1 MKRIVVLVL
10 LPLIISCGKKIN
22 NEFIV
27 EGEISNSDAKMI
39 YLEENVSGK
48 PPLIIDSSVLEGNK
62 FKLTGSGKEQSI
74 YSLRSDRSP
83 YPFAL
88 VINDV
93 KKINVKA
100 DPSNTM
106 DPYSVSGSP
115 ASQGIIDFDK
125 NISQRAQDI
134 YLQTKDIDSLIRMG
148 TPDSLVKAPYA
159 RYDQQVQEL
168 KDYAN
173 GFIDKSSSPVLAL
186 YAVGSFQRL
195 SQQLGIKGFNENE
208 VLAIVDRLANKFNEH
223 TSLAEL
229 REGLKPKT
237 APDFSLPDTSGNP
250 VALSS
255 MRGKYVLVDF
265 WASWC
270 APCRKENPN
279 IVSAYKKFS
288 DKNFTILGVSL
299 DKTKDAW
306 LNAIR
311 SDSLT
316 WTHVSDLKFWNSAAA
331 ELYKVNSIPY
341 NVLLDPQGNI
351 IAENLHGD
359 ALHRKLNG
367 IFQ

>member
-1 MKRIVVLVL
+1 MKRITVLIL
-10 LPLIISCGKKIN
+10 LPFIFSCGKKLN

-27 EGEISNSDAKMI
+27 EGEISNSDARMI
-39 YLEENVSGK
+39 YLEENVSGR
-48 PPLIIDSSVLEGNK
+48 PPLTIDSSVLEGNK
-62 FKLTGSGKEQSI
+62 FSLTGSGKEQSI

-88 VINDV
+88 VINDA

-115 ASQGIIDFDK
+115 ASQGIIDFDR
-125 NISQRAQDI
+125 NISRRAQDI
-134 YLQTKDIDSLIRMG
+134 YLLTKDIDSLQRME
-148 TPDSLVKAPYA
+148 TPDSLLTEPFN

-168 KDYAN
+168 KNYALD
-173 GFIDKSSSPVLAL
+173 FIDKSSSPVLAL

-195 SQQLGIKGFNENE
+195 SEQLRIKGFNENE
-208 VLAIVDRLANKFNEH
+208 VLSIVDKLAEKFKEH

-237 APDFSLPDTSGNP
+237 APDFSLPDTSGNV

-255 MRGKYVLVDF
+255 FRGRYVLVDF

-270 APCRKENPN
+270 APCRMENPN
-279 IVSAYKKFS
+279 IVSAYKKFN

-306 LNAIR
+306 LKAIR

-331 ELYKVNSIPY
+331 ALFKVNSIPY

-359 ALHRKLNG
+359 ALHRKL
-367 IFQ
+367 QEVLQ